1 MLSEKSFRLPIQD
14 ITIKKNNMK
23 LPLEKTNSNN
33 TTNFYTGVRSLIDR
47 RIGSIN
53 MLSIH
58 EILKEKAKLNNIRNG
73 KVRP

>member
-1 MLSEKSFRLPIQD
+1 MLSEKSFRPPTKYI
-14 ITIKKNNMK
+14 IIKKKNMK
-23 LPLEKTNSNN
+23 LPLDKTNSSNN
-33 TTNFYTGVRSLIDR
+33 TNFYTGVRSLVDR
-47 RIGSIN
+47 RIGAIN

>member
-1 MLSEKSFRLPIQD
+1 MLSEKSFSPPTKYI
-14 ITIKKNNMK
+14 IIKKKNMK
-23 LPLEKTNSNN
+23 LPLDKTNSSN
-33 TTNFYTGVRSLIDR
+33 TTNFYTGVRSLVDR
-47 RIGSIN
+47 RIGAIN

>member
-1 MLSEKSFRLPIQD
+1 
-14 ITIKKNNMK
+14 MK
-23 LPLEKTNSNN
+23 LPLDKTNSSNN
-33 TTNFYTGVRSLIDR
+33 TNFYTGVRSLVDR
-47 RIGSIN
+47 RIGAIN

>member
-1 MLSEKSFRLPIQD
+1 
-14 ITIKKNNMK
+14 MK